1 MGICVDRAW
10 LGGVCTL
17 LRAAPDP
24 THVHVIAEGRVG
36 PVLEAA
42 LVAHIVEDARRYG
55 RGGGGDAQGCAGEPA
70 AAPHGLLVDA
80 AEREHRE
87 LGWEA
92 RDTPAGSRAALALRT
107 PPGTPLQETLSHTPP
122 AGPTP
127 ATGAPAHGP
136 GNLRHS

>member
-42 LVAHIVEDARRYG
+42 LG
-55 RGGGGDAQGCAGEPA
+55 
-70 AAPHGLLVDA
+70 
-80 AEREHRE
+80 
-87 LGWEA
+87 
-92 RDTPAGSRAALALRT
+92 
-107 PPGTPLQETLSHTPP
+107 
-122 AGPTP
+122 
-127 ATGAPAHGP
+127 AHGP
-136 GNLRHS
+136 PGSHLLRGWGGTWLWHRGTNYTGFGGIPALLCPPPLAEQPR

>member
-17 LRAAPDP
+17 LRAVPDP

-55 RGGGGDAQGCAGEPA
+55 REVDDILGGRVIQAQ
-70 AAPHGLLVDA
+70 APPTA
-80 AEREHRE
+80 AEMGQKRGVRGC
-87 LGWEA
+87 LSPGA
-92 RDTPAGSRAALALRT
+92 LKGAA
-107 PPGTPLQETLSHTPP
+107 
-122 AGPTP
+122 
-127 ATGAPAHGP
+127 
-136 GNLRHS
+136 